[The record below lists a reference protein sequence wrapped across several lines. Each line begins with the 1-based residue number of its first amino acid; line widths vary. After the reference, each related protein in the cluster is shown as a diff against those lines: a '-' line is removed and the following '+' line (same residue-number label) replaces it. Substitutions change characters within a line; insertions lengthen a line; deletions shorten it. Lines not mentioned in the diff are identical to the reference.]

1 MAIENIISADS
12 PSGETGLDELRD
24 RMLPILKT
32 ASDIC
37 EAATSLM
44 YIHEGSDIR
53 ILASHGDSEEP
64 VVSAVKKISAM
75 LDPGNGWSIIEN
87 IREHQQAAFLLSDL
101 EMDRVQFF
109 AGALFRSEDGTNM
122 GAFCICDSQPR
133 ELTGN
138 QKQLLRVMADGA
150 KAHLTLYRQTELLNE
165 SGRKL
170 KTCSALLSN
179 SADLTFL
186 LEPELGKITHVSNGV
201 EKVLGYSP
209 DMLRGKPFTDIVEAD
224 ELEVD
229 AIEQWFSAEKQ
240 HRGRYTASVRLID
253 HQNRKKWFLC
263 NFSADKNH
271 WYVTARD
278 ISDKKVA
285 EQGVVDLRDTLKK
298 IVSVATDL
306 IYELDWASGDL
317 SWGDELTDV
326 LGYPHTEKFV
336 DYDWWLD
343 KIHPDDL
350 ERVVN
355 DVALTVEGESRKM
368 KLVYRIRTFD
378 GSYKHVMNRVY
389 VDRDES
395 GRPENIIGAI
405 VDISEL
411 VKIEEQSY
419 RNKQLLE
426 ELADKAWSATWVRDD
441 NGTFVFA
448 NKEFR
453 SLFELSRE
461 KVVGK
466 SVHDLFDD
474 ELANQFK
481 ANDQKALESGDPVVF
496 EEKLKINEEV
506 RCYKT
511 NIFPISGVPGL
522 INIVG
527 GVSIDITE
535 EKENQELIQ
544 RSLEEKNILLAE
556 IHHRVKNNLAV
567 VSGMLQ
573 LQAFN
578 ETDERVQ
585 QKLYDST
592 GRIKTI
598 ATIHELLYTS
608 SNFKNL
614 PFDKNIKQ
622 LITNIINTYHASID
636 LDISYDMDP
645 LELSINVAIPCSLI
659 VNEVVTNV
667 LKHAY
672 DDGDSGLLEVSL
684 VEEDE
689 IVTLKIRDDGKGLP
703 DDFDKAGKG
712 RSLGMELI
720 QTLTKQLKGTYSY
733 TSLDRCVEFEL
744 VFEKSERKGIGSNIK
759 VIPDLKS

>member
-1 MAIENIISADS
+1 MAIENKISADS
-12 PSGETGLDELRD
+12 PSAETGLNGLRD
-24 RMLPILKT
+24 RLMPILKT

-37 EAATSLM
+37 EAATSLI

-53 ILASHGDSEEP
+53 ILASHGVCEEP
-64 VVSAVKKISAM
+64 IVSAVKKISGI
-75 LDPGNGWSIIEN
+75 LDPGNDLSIIQN
-87 IREHQQAAFLLSDL
+87 VRELQQAASLLSDL
-101 EMDRVQFF
+101 EMDTVQFY
-109 AGALFRSEDGTNM
+109 AGALFRSETGNNI
-122 GAFCICDSQPR
+122 GAFCICDFKPR
-133 ELTGN
+133 ELSGD

-165 SGRKL
+165 SGRNL
-170 KTCSALLSN
+170 KTCSALLTN

-186 LEPELGKITHVSNGV
+186 LEPELGIITDVSNEV

-224 ELEVD
+224 ELEGH
-229 AIEQWFSAEKQ
+229 AIIQWFSTEKQ
-240 HRGRYTASVRLID
+240 HRGRYSTSVRLID
-253 HQNRKKWFLC
+253 QKEQKRWFQC
-263 NFSADKNH
+263 NFSSDKNQ
-271 WYVTARD
+271 WYITARD
-278 ISDKKVA
+278 INDKKEA
-285 EQGVVDLRDTLKK
+285 EQGIDELRDNLKK
-298 IVSVATDL
+298 VVSVATDL
-306 IYELDWASGDL
+306 IYKLDWASKDL

-326 LGYPHTEKFV
+326 LGYPNTERFV
-336 DYDWWLD
+336 KYDWWLD

-350 ERVVN
+350 ERVIH

-378 GSYKHVMNRVY
+378 GSYKYVLNRVY
-389 VDRDES
+389 VERNKD
-395 GRPENIIGAI
+395 GKPENIIGAI

-411 VKIEEQSY
+411 VEIQEQSN

-453 SLFELSRE
+453 SLFGLSRK

-511 NIFPISGVPGL
+511 NIFPITGVPGL
-522 INIVG
+522 ENIVG
-527 GVSIDITE
+527 GVSIDVTE

-567 VSGMLQ
+567 VSAMMQ

-578 ETDERVQ
+578 ETDERIQ

-614 PFDKNIKQ
+614 PFDKNIEQ
-622 LITNIINTYHASID
+622 LITTITNTYYGSID
-636 LDISYDMDP
+636 LDVSYDMEP
-645 LELSINVAIPCSLI
+645 LELSINIAIPCSLI

-672 DDGDSGLLEVSL
+672 DEGDSGLLKVSL

-689 IVTLKIRDDGKGLP
+689 TVTLKIRDDGKGLP
-703 DDFDKAGKG
+703 DDFDEDENEN
-712 RSLGMELI
+712 SLGIVLI
-720 QTLTKQLKGTYSY
+720 QTLTKQLKGEYSY
-733 TSLDRCVEFEL
+733 TSLDHGVEFKL
-744 VFEKSERKGIGSNIK
+744 VFEKSDRKGIGSN
-759 VIPDLKS
+759 LE